1 MIITIIIILV
11 LLGFV
16 LLAVLTFARD
26 LLVTILGGI
35 IGLFK
40 KGSKDKGNDSGR
52 QTIRRRDRRKQ
63 KVVDDSEG
71 EYVDFEEIKK

>member
-1 MIITIIIILV
+1 MIITAIIILF

-26 LLVTILGGI
+26 LLVSILGGI

-40 KGSKDKGNDSGR
+40 KNSKDKSNNSGR

-63 KVVDDSEG
+63 KIVDDSEG